1 MNSFL
6 HIRDSDLR
14 RCTLNSEPLNSVLRT
29 PIFCTLNAVF
39 FAEGGCS
46 VPVAVNTKVLDNGL
60 SLEGGVWSID
70 GKEKLTGKRTV
81 SFAEGASLQGDDEP
95 QSKKCR
101 SNVNF
106 AAVFA
111 DLFQHE
117 ALTAAEK
124 CGRLL
129 AADLISRGAEKI
141 LREAKAANDT
151 KQT

>member
-29 PIFCTLNAVF
+29 PIFCTLNAVL
-39 FAEGGCS
+39 FADGGCS

-70 GKEKLTGKRTV
+70 GKEKLTGKSTV